1 MQEKEIKDVLE
12 DGRSYETPV
21 LVELGSIEDLT
32 RYDVSTEIG

>member
-1 MQEKEIKDVLE
+1 MQEKEIRDVQE

-32 RYDVSTEIG
+32 RYDVSVDIG